1 MGLPTAYLTSS
12 KNLPGIL
19 EAIQQAKAPE
29 RFTVRFLQSLEF
41 KTSSDRLVIGVLKA
55 IGFLDDQGKPTS
67 RYFQYLDKSNSRAV
81 MAEGIREA
89 YKELFDININ
99 AQKLSKVEV
108 ANKLKTLTQG
118 QHSES
123 VIEKMAST
131 FSSLCKLADFDST
144 LHPTLNQRDDDDDDE
159 DEVADLPSDTGDEE
173 AGLAST
179 LPRANRRSPKLAVN
193 GLHYNIQII
202 LPESR
207 DPAVYDALFRSLREH
222 LG

>member
-1 MGLPTAYLTSS
+1 MALPSAYLTSS
-12 KNLPGIL
+12 KNLPAIL

-41 KTSSDRLVIGVLKA
+41 KTSSDRLIIGVLKA

-67 RYFQYLDKSNSRAV
+67 RYFAYLDKDQAKAV
-81 MAEGIREA
+81 MAEGVRSA
-89 YKELFDININ
+89 YKDLFDVNIN
-99 AQKLSKVEV
+99 AQKLSKAEL

-118 QHSES
+118 QYGEA
-123 VIEKMAST
+123 VIEKMATT
-131 FSSLCKLADFDST
+131 FASLSKLADFDAAR
-144 LHPTLNQRDDDDDDE
+144 PQRNDLVDDE
-159 DEVADLPSDTGDEE
+159 DFEE
-173 AGLAST
+173 AEDEVMEDEVERGSDRPRKSR
-179 LPRANRRSPKLAVN
+179 LPRLSVS

>member
-12 KNLPGIL
+12 KNLPAIL

-67 RYFQYLDKSNSRAV
+67 RYFQYLDKDNSRAV

-89 YKELFDININ
+89 YKELFDVNIN

-118 QHSES
+118 QHSEA
-123 VIEKMAST
+123 VIEKMATT
-131 FSSLCKLADFDST
+131 FSSLCKLADFDSV
-144 LHPTLNQRDDDDDDE
+144 LNPPVNQRDDDDDGE
-159 DEVADLPSDTGDEE
+159 DEVVDPPFENGSEE
-173 AGLAST
+173 MAST
-179 LPRANRRSPKLAVN
+179 PTPPRTNRRLPKLAVS

>member
-12 KNLPGIL
+12 KNLPAIL

-41 KTSSDRLVIGVLKA
+41 KASSDRLVIGVLKA

-67 RYFQYLDKSNSRAV
+67 RYFSYLDKDNSRIV

-89 YKELFDININ
+89 YKDLFDVNIN
-99 AQKLSKVEV
+99 AQKLSKVEI

-118 QHSES
+118 QHSEA
-123 VIEKMAST
+123 VIDKMATT
-131 FSSLCKLADFDST
+131 FSSLCKLADFESA
-144 LHPTLNQRDDDDDDE
+144 PQSMLNDPVDNE
-159 DEVADLPSDTGDEE
+159 DTYEIVDQSSDIGREDQPPVP
-173 AGLAST
+173 ALSRG
-179 LPRANRRSPKLAVN
+179 NRRSPKLTVS

>member
-1 MGLPTAYLTSS
+1 MGITTAYLTSS
-12 KNLPGIL
+12 KNLPSIL

-41 KTSSDRLVIGVLKA
+41 KASSDRLIIGVLKA
-55 IGFLDDQGKPTS
+55 VGFLDDQGKPTS
-67 RYFQYLDKSNSRAV
+67 RYFAYLDKHQSKAV

-89 YKELFDININ
+89 YKDLFDINTS
-99 AQKLSKVEV
+99 AQKLSKVEIS
-108 ANKLKTLTQG
+108 NKLKTLTQG
-118 QHSES
+118 QHSEA
-123 VIEKMAST
+123 VIEKMATT
-131 FSSLCKLADFDST
+131 FASLCKLADFEASVIRRSLDV
-144 LHPTLNQRDDDDDDE
+144 DDDDDFETEKVDM
-159 DEVADLPSDTGDEE
+159 DTDTNDSPDRQSLPTS
-173 AGLAST
+173 
-179 LPRANRRSPKLAVN
+179 RKRSPKLSVS

>member
-1 MGLPTAYLTSS
+1 MALPAAYLTSS
-12 KNLPGIL
+12 KNLAGIL

-41 KTSSDRLVIGVLKA
+41 KASSDRLVIGVLKA
-55 IGFLDDQGKPTS
+55 LGFLDDQGKPTS
-67 RYFQYLDKSNSRAV
+67 RYFAYLDKDQAKAV
-81 MAEGIREA
+81 MAEGIRSA
-89 YKELFDININ
+89 YKDLFDININ
-99 AQKLSKVEV
+99 AQKLSKAEL

-118 QHSES
+118 QYSES
-123 VIEKMAST
+123 VIDKMATT
-131 FSSLCKLADFDST
+131 FTSLSKLADFEAARPQKNVET
-144 LHPTLNQRDDDDDDE
+144 
-159 DEVADLPSDTGDEE
+159 DEE
-173 AGLAST
+173 DSEVFEEELVGEELERAGDR
-179 LPRANRRSPKLAVN
+179 PRKARLPKLSVS

>member
-12 KNLPGIL
+12 KNLPAIL

-41 KTSSDRLVIGVLKA
+41 KTSSDRLVIGVLKS

-67 RYFQYLDKSNSRAV
+67 RYFQYLDKDNSRVV

-89 YKELFDININ
+89 YKELFDVKID
-99 AQKLSKVEV
+99 AQKLSKVEI

-123 VIEKMAST
+123 VIEKMATT
-131 FSSLCKLADFDST
+131 FASLCKLADFDSVQNPSVN
-144 LHPTLNQRDDDDDDE
+144 HRDDDE
-159 DEVADLPSDTGDEE
+159 DREDEIADLPAEISGEE
-173 AGLAST
+173 APT
-179 LPRANRRSPKLAVN
+179 PPRTNRRLPKLAVS

>member
-12 KNLPGIL
+12 KNLPAIL

-67 RYFQYLDKSNSRAV
+67 RYFQYLDKDNSRTV

-89 YKELFDININ
+89 YKELFDVNIN

-123 VIEKMAST
+123 VIEKMATT
-131 FSSLCKLADFDST
+131 FSSLCKLADFDSV
-144 LHPTLNQRDDDDDDE
+144 LNHPVNQRDDDDDVD
-159 DEVADLPSDTGDEE
+159 DEVVDPPFEIDSNEV
-173 AGLAST
+173 AST
-179 LPRANRRSPKLAVN
+179 QPLPKASRRLPKLAVS

>member
-12 KNLPGIL
+12 KNLPAIL

-41 KTSSDRLVIGVLKA
+41 KASSDRLVIGVLKA

-67 RYFQYLDKSNSRAV
+67 RYFRYLDKDNSRIV

-89 YKELFDININ
+89 YKELFDVNIN

-118 QHSES
+118 QHSET
-123 VIEKMAST
+123 VIDKMATT
-131 FSSLCKLADFDST
+131 FSSLCKLADFDS
-144 LHPTLNQRDDDDDDE
+144 PSQSMSNPAVDDEDDDE
-159 DEVADLPSDTGDEE
+159 IVDQPSDIIGDEQPP
-173 AGLAST
+173 APA
-179 LPRANRRSPKLAVN
+179 LPRGNRRFPKLAVS